1 LACGNY
7 KADNGGIAVGL
18 LLLLGHSGG
27 MTDSSSPSGNAI
39 LKWLGF
45 SALCAGMFMAVL
57 DIQIVV
63 TSLAAIEAALRI
75 GTDRM
80 SWVQTSYLIAEIIA
94 IPLTGTLTRVFGLR
108 WLVAGAIVM
117 FTLASI
123 GCAASVGFNSL
134 IFFRV
139 LQGLAG
145 GILIPVV
152 FSAVFLLFKPGTEQ
166 TIATTMAGI
175 LAVLAPALGPITGG
189 LVTEHLSW
197 HWLFLINVVP
207 GAVTVALAIACLPRD
222 RPQLPLLGALDWVS
236 LAFIAASLAA
246 LEIGLKQAPDQGWLS
261 PVVVVLLLGSAAAM
275 AMAILRPA
283 PVVDFSLFRNR
294 NLAFGC
300 AISFILGIGLFG
312 SVYLLPLFL
321 AYVRQQGPI
330 DIGLTLLVTGTAQL
344 VAAPISVWLNRRI
357 EPRLLSVVGFGAFA
371 VGLGMS
377 GFETPASGYDEL
389 FWAQIVRGSAIA
401 LCILPVTTFALG
413 LLPLEKVGDASGLYN
428 LNRNLGGA
436 IGIAIIDTVI
446 FSRSAEHA
454 DRLTE
459 LMKTDLTAAADALG
473 LTADDMPD
481 PDDPMGV
488 LAIMDAI
495 QETSLTFAINDA
507 WLLLAGL
514 TALAVF
520 LIWMMGPIRVDE
532 GLTRQTN
539 NTNLDAA

>member
-1 LACGNY
+1 
-7 KADNGGIAVGL
+7 
-18 LLLLGHSGG
+18 
-27 MTDSSSPSGNAI
+27 
-39 LKWLGF
+39 
-45 SALCAGMFMAVL
+45 
-57 DIQIVV
+57 
-63 TSLAAIEAALRI
+63 
-75 GTDRM
+75 
-80 SWVQTSYLIAEIIA
+80 
-94 IPLTGTLTRVFGLR
+94 
-108 WLVAGAIVM
+108 
-117 FTLASI
+117 
-123 GCAASVGFNSL
+123 
-134 IFFRV
+134 
-139 LQGLAG
+139 
-145 GILIPVV
+145 
-152 FSAVFLLFKPGTEQ
+152 
-166 TIATTMAGI
+166 
-175 LAVLAPALGPITGG
+175 
-189 LVTEHLSW
+189 
-197 HWLFLINVVP
+197 
-207 GAVTVALAIACLPRD
+207 
-222 RPQLPLLGALDWVS
+222 
-236 LAFIAASLAA
+236 
-246 LEIGLKQAPDQGWLS
+246 
-261 PVVVVLLLGSAAAM
+261 
-275 AMAILRPA
+275 
-283 PVVDFSLFRNR
+283 LFRNR

-473 LTADDMPD
+473 LTADNMPD